1 MVEAGGHDDL
11 PLADEVGAVLG
22 YESQLLRPTVITK
35 LVKLPA
41 GAIRMG
47 ILGGLIATLV
57 TTLSVTA
64 PRL

>member
-1 MVEAGGHDDL
+1 
-11 PLADEVGAVLG
+11 VGAALG